1 MRRFITSLVLAFSL
15 LAVVTTVNG
24 QCVVTNT
31 LYPSDYYPSGTNGET
46 WNYFDAGQPG
56 NAFQGSIAYA
66 IFNANQGNCPTGITF
81 QTGLT
86 GNINVPGGGA
96 RPIPIHSNSGVVIDG
111 AGATVTFSG
120 GQWNSIFEIKD
131 ATGWTLKNV
140 AIASATLNGIHIEN
154 STSITIDSVDVQNTV
169 EHGINVVNSNLVTIR
184 GSYLHENGTGQDRS
198 AGTWAGVDGYQT
210 FPGGEQITVAGIR
223 LQGTRNYIIDDNTIS
238 GNHGHGIHVDNQN
251 NNTVENATIRS
262 NRIGMSVDGTI
273 VEGNFGEGILISNG
287 RSITIGGDIDT
298 DANLISGNGN
308 RTVFTGGDPTGLSA
322 SQAAAI
328 GAQTANM
335 HGHGIELRA
344 SRSVTVIGNLIGTD
358 ATGNGNLDALGNG
371 TGNNLNG
378 IYIKGFGGTNST
390 QNIIGST
397 ILSGRNVV
405 SGNGFAFD
413 DVNTSDSNPSLPD
426 SDPSKWL
433 FGVRHGI
440 QIHDDGAQTTA
451 NQVMGNY
458 VGYGKDGV
466 TSVPNSEDGI
476 SMLGFGSG
484 SSGNIIGGP
493 TAAHGNLIGGS
504 NFGIAFQGPGSANNT
519 ILNNFIGASDANGSN
534 PNPLRAAGIKMQN
547 GANGNTIGGVG
558 TGNTVVGTTGP
569 GIEILSSGSV
579 RNRILGNILS
589 CNTMGIDLRS
599 AGNLEY
605 ASPQINLADNTANT
619 VSGFSAASG
628 DIIDVYLKD
637 NCGTQCAVNAQG
649 FTYVGQI
656 TSSADAQFGTGGGY
670 WTLDLTTLGLTEAE
684 RDSVVFT
691 STDGSGNTSEFST
704 CTTATL
710 CTSPPQALI
719 TSTTLDYCENG
730 TLVLDANQ
738 LTGENYTYT
747 WFRGATQVNTGTEL
761 FSITVDQPGAYTVE
775 IANPVDPLVCVLT
788 SAPITVTENP
798 NPVAPTITGDDPV
811 CFGGTGAYSIPAT
824 PAYASYTWGVSAT
837 GASVIGTGNS
847 VSVNFG
853 TAPASTYNVTLTV
866 IDNNGCTSPEA
877 TLPVTVTALPQITA
891 INGPTEA
898 CENETG
904 VGPFT
909 VTTVPASIPGAV
921 YNWSATGGV
930 SLLTPTAASTNADV
944 TLAGAKTISVGITND
959 GNGCATAADFD
970 VALTVNELPNV
981 SAISGAD
988 AVCENT
994 TGETYTV
1001 NSTVT
1006 GSTFDWL
1013 VTGATIDAPSTSNSI
1028 DISFTNTSAD
1038 IQVTATANGCT
1049 GTASAVKTVT
1059 INALPI
1065 TNAIVA
1071 SDDSICLD
1079 QGSVTFSVA
1088 PGTAGSDYQ
1097 WTVSDA
1103 NAVVIGQGTETIT
1116 VDFSASTPG
1125 IINILVSET
1134 SAALCASLV
1143 DPTLDV
1149 ELFDFPSVTGG
1160 ITTSSSSPVC
1170 NETGVTYSVN
1180 AGVTPLNWVFNWT
1193 VPAGATIV
1201 SGDGTASIVVD
1212 LGDQNGQI
1220 EVVAVNEAG
1229 CETIVTP
1236 LPVSLS
1242 GCNLQANF
1250 AVVDSIC
1257 FGQTITVTD
1266 LTSGDN
1272 VDSLVWNFGI
1282 NATPQTATSFAQGST
1297 VDVTFSTIGNQQ
1309 ITLTAYDGLASSVFV
1324 DSVMINELPTTDT
1337 KLIVA
1342 PTSVCPNSDSVLVS
1356 LQGNYDPAITYA
1368 WSVSSGATLISN
1380 PDSSDIYLNFTN
1392 ISPVTVS
1399 VTETT
1404 QSGCNATSPSA
1415 DITLFAEPDPIVIQ
1429 GDPNACEDVVQNFTL
1444 TGGSG
1449 GTIIWGI
1456 IPDTVATAGVV
1467 GSGTSIS
1474 VTFDNASP
1482 LQDIEI
1488 TATETSAN
1496 GCTSTASNASFFVT
1510 IRPKPVVL
1518 SVEGDTT
1525 VCAYGGTGNY
1535 NATGTDVDH
1544 FIWTIPSGATVAT
1557 SNADSSNISLDFG
1570 VNNFSIIVASAVS
1583 DFGCLSDAPA
1593 ILQVTGEDIRPFDLL
1608 IGPNSCAEVTNIL
1621 SITPEDSNATYD
1633 WQLVGGGV
1641 IIQGNTTDSIEVL
1654 NPAADY
1660 EVTIVAERKDIPGCQ
1675 LTVGPRAISIN
1686 ELLDQIDLSVDYDF
1700 TPNVIC
1706 DNDDERFDS
1715 LRTIAS
1721 NVTIGDNNPLLTYEW
1736 TYNYAPSIVDSV
1748 LNVSSITDT
1757 LTGFNF
1763 GRNSGLHS
1771 FTVKVNNEKCV
1782 DSLEATIIVNVVESK
1797 PVDYNITSILSC
1809 IGDVDTVGIRNAHIA
1824 TGHDDDVIY
1833 TWLHQGDSLITEIVQ
1848 KTEPDGQGGTVIND
1862 YVEIVQWDTVGAPN
1876 FFGRDSIFFVHY
1888 DTNFVGTNSGNEI
1901 FYDNYSFTGEFDD
1914 QLIVN
1919 ADPQYCIIYD
1929 RNDVTKGENLLRDTL
1944 NPEVV
1949 SRPGAE
1955 LGVYD
1960 LQTFEY
1966 SGTVTPFDVDDF
1978 ELSLDN
1984 PFSIEKVQDDFALE
1998 EIFNRDVALGY
2009 VYPTGQTDVS
2019 YEWSWFLDADDSIFT
2034 DNIVTTN
2041 DFPYLVRPRVVGAP
2055 NEVSYMV
2062 KTSNGVCYDSAIVVI
2077 NINYVPWPPNAFSPN
2092 GDGSFDTWEIFNVEK
2107 YEGTTVTIF
2116 NRWGTELLKIEDY
2129 HLEENWWDGTKEG
2142 NDLPTGTYFYL
2153 IDFNDGSEEV
2163 TGAVSIVK

>member
-1 MRRFITSLVLAFSL
+1 MKRISQIIALLLITASSYAANFTVTRADGNGWTAQAGSFLAAINAANGAGAGPHTIVFSIPDNSTIVVDAPIPTLSASNVTIDGTTKNLTIRRNANWGTALKIAGNNNTIANLTFVNN
-15 LAVVTTVNG
+15 TTVIGAMSITGDFNIARDNDFTSGGLWVGEISPFDRANNNQIINTTRRTLNG
-24 QCVVTNT
+24 TLNINGDNNTVDNIDINGVLILGVFSPADYPANDNTVTNVTVKGDKFNTWDAESFIINGDRNQFLNSQVIGGEGGTIQGEFNIIDDIT
-31 LYPSDYYPSGTNGET
+31 LHVDRQPVNNAALLIQGPSNNNQVINSSFTLDPNNVTVDNLNNVDGIKLFDGSDQNVIRNNNLEGNFWNGILMRQAASNNT
-46 WNYFDAGQPG
+46 IQDNHSFDNKNHGIFIFDNSIGNTLIDNTVHG
-56 NAFQGSIAYA
+56 NAFSGVSVHSSTTNIIRGTITHSNTFNGIAFESGASLNQAFDNTVFNQPNGFLFDASNSNTIHSNVIGLDTLGNAAGNTAGITLQSGSSQNTIGN
-66 IFNANQGNCPTGITF
+66 INQGNTVT
-81 QTGLT
+81 
-86 GNINVPGGGA
+86 
-96 RPIPIHSNSGVVIDG
+96 NSTNSAIAIDG
-111 AGATVTFSG
+111 VF
-120 GQWNSIFEIKD
+120 
-131 ATGWTLKNV
+131 
-140 AIASATLNGIHIEN
+140 AS
-154 STSITIDSVDVQNTV
+154 QN
-169 EHGINVVNSNLVTIR
+169 TIR
-184 GSYLHENGTGQDRS
+184 G
-198 AGTWAGVDGYQT
+198 
-210 FPGGEQITVAGIR
+210 
-223 LQGTRNYIIDDNTIS
+223 
-238 GNHGHGIHVDNQN
+238 
-251 NNTVENATIRS
+251 NNTNC
-262 NRIGMSVDGTI
+262 
-273 VEGNFGEGILISNG
+273 NG
-287 RSITIGGDIDT
+287 
-298 DANLISGNGN
+298 
-308 RTVFTGGDPTGLSA
+308 
-322 SQAAAI
+322 
-328 GAQTANM
+328 
-335 HGHGIELRA
+335 
-344 SRSVTVIGNLIGTD
+344 
-358 ATGNGNLDALGNG
+358 
-371 TGNNLNG
+371 
-378 IYIKGFGGTNST
+378 
-390 QNIIGST
+390 
-397 ILSGRNVV
+397 
-405 SGNGFAFD
+405 
-413 DVNTSDSNPSLPD
+413 
-426 SDPSKWL
+426 
-433 FGVRHGI
+433 
-440 QIHDDGAQTTA
+440 
-451 NQVMGNY
+451 
-458 VGYGKDGV
+458 
-466 TSVPNSEDGI
+466 
-476 SMLGFGSG
+476 
-484 SSGNIIGGP
+484 
-493 TAAHGNLIGGS
+493 
-504 NFGIAFQGPGSANNT
+504 
-519 ILNNFIGASDANGSN
+519 
-534 PNPLRAAGIKMQN
+534 
-547 GANGNTIGGVG
+547 
-558 TGNTVVGTTGP
+558 GP
-569 GIEILSSGSV
+569 GIDHLDGGNANYGQGLITINWGAEDPALLSGK
-579 RNRILGNILS
+579 
-589 CNTMGIDLRS
+589 
-599 AGNLEY
+599 
-605 ASPQINLADNTANT
+605 
-619 VSGFSAASG
+619 AATIG
-628 DIIDVYLKD
+628 DIIDIYIA
-637 NCGTQCAVNAQG
+637 GTCHPTCTASSSSVTTANLAQG
-649 FTYVGQI
+649 ATWVASVTAINDG
-656 TSSADAQFGTGGGY
+656 SGNAVWSLPLPAANA
-670 WTLDLTTLGLTEAE
+670 TLDWSNAIVTATHPTN
-684 RDSVVFT
+684 
-691 STDGSGNTSEFST
+691 GNTSEFSICEFDSPCNPPT
-704 CTTATL
+704 QASISAPADYCAGIGTTITAT
-710 CTSPPQALI
+710 TDVS
-719 TSTTLDYCENG
+719 
-730 TLVLDANQ
+730 
-738 LTGENYTYT
+738 NYTFT
-747 WFRGATQVNTGTEL
+747 WFRNNTEIASGTDL
-761 FSITVDQPGAYTVE
+761 TPFDINQPGDYYVV
-775 IANPVDPLVCVLT
+775 IADPLDEALCFLQSNT
-788 SAPITVTENP
+788 ITVTENP
-798 NPVAPTITGDDPV
+798 NPTTPVITGDDPV

-824 PAYASYTWGVSAT
+824 PAYATYTWGVSAT

-944 TLAGAKTISVGITND
+944 TLAGAKTISVGITDD

-1125 IINILVSET
+1125 SINISVNEIS
-1134 SAALCASLV
+1134 SALCESAN
-1143 DPTLDV
+1143 DPDINV
-1149 ELFDFPSVTGG
+1149 QVFDFPTLTGG
-1160 ITTSSSSPVC
+1160 ITTSSPSPIC

-1180 AGVTPLNWVFNWT
+1180 TGVTPLNWSFNWT

-1201 SGDGTASIVVD
+1201 SGNGTASIVVD

-1220 EVVAVNEAG
+1220 EVTAVNEAG
-1229 CETIVTP
+1229 CETIITP

-1257 FGQTITVTD
+1257 FGETVTVTD

-1272 VDSLVWNFGI
+1272 IDSLVWNFGV
-1282 NATPQTATSFAQGST
+1282 NATPQTATSFTKGAT
-1297 VDVTFSTIGNQQ
+1297 VDVTFSTTGDQR
-1309 ITLTAYDGLASSVFV
+1309 ITLTAYEGLATSTFTDTVKV
-1324 DSVMINELPTTDT
+1324 NALPTTDT

-1356 LQGNYDPAITYA
+1356 LQGNYDPTITYT
-1368 WSVSSGATLISN
+1368 WDITPPSGATIISN

-1392 ISPVTVS
+1392 VSPVTVS
-1399 VTETT
+1399 VTETAT
-1404 QSGCNATSPSA
+1404 SGCRATSPTA
-1415 DITLFAEPDPIVIQ
+1415 DITLFADPTPIVIQ
-1429 GDPNACEDVVQNFTL
+1429 GEPNACQDVAQDFTIS
-1444 TGGSG
+1444 GGSG
-1449 GTIIWGI
+1449 GTITWGI
-1456 IPDTVATAGVV
+1456 IPDTVSTTGVV
-1467 GSGTSIS
+1467 GSGTAVSI
-1474 VTFDNASP
+1474 TFDNANP

-1488 TATETSAN
+1488 TAVETSAN

-1525 VCAYGGTGNY
+1525 ICAYGGTGNY

-1570 VNNFSIIVASAVS
+1570 VNNFSILVASAVS

-1675 LTVGPRAISIN
+1675 LTVGPRTISIN

-1715 LRTIAS
+1715 LRSIAS
-1721 NVTIGDNNPLLTYEW
+1721 NVTIGDNNPLLTYKW

-1757 LTGFNF
+1757 LTGFDF
-1763 GRNSGLHS
+1763 GRNHGLHS
-1771 FTVKVNNEKCV
+1771 FTVQVNNEKCL
-1782 DSLEATIIVNVVESK
+1782 DSLEATIIVNIVESK
-1797 PVDYNITSILSC
+1797 PVDYNITPILSC

-1833 TWLHQGDSLITEIVQ
+1833 TWLHQEDSLITEMVQ
-1848 KTEPDGQGGTVIND
+1848 KTEPDGQGGTVINN
-1862 YVEIVQWDTVGAPN
+1862 YVEIIQWDTVGTPN
-1876 FFGRDSIFFVHY
+1876 FFGKDSILFVHY

-1901 FYDNYSFTGEFDD
+1901 FYDNYSFTGEFND

-1929 RNDVTKGENLLRDTL
+1929 RNNVTKGENLLRDTL
-1944 NPEVV
+1944 NPEIV

-1960 LQTFEY
+1960 LETFEY
-1966 SGTVTPFDVDDF
+1966 SGTVTPFDVDEF

-1984 PFSIEKVQDDFALE
+1984 PFSIDKIQDDFALE
-1998 EIFNRDVALGY
+1998 EITNRDTLLGY
-2009 VYPTGQTDVS
+2009 IFPTGQTDVS
-2019 YEWSWFLDADDSIFT
+2019 YEWSWFLNADDSIFT
-2034 DNIVTTN
+2034 DNIVTTR
-2041 DFPYLVRPRVVGAP
+2041 DFPYLARPQVVGAP
-2055 NEVSYMV
+2055 QEVSYMV
-2062 KTSNGVCYDSAIVVI
+2062 KTSNGVCYDTAIVVI

-2092 GDGSFDTWEIFNVEK
+2092 DDGSFDTWQIYNVEQF
-2107 YEGTTVTIF
+2107 EGTTVTIF

-2129 HLEENWWDGTKEG
+2129 HLAENWWDGTKDG
-2142 NDLPTGTYFYL
+2142 NALPTGTYFYL